1 MSTNRTLVT
10 IAVMLA
16 TFLAALDVTIVG
28 TAMPTII
35 GRLGGMALFPWV
47 FSIYL
52 LTSSVTTPVYGKLAD
67 LYGRRVVFAWG
78 AAIFLAGSA
87 LCGLAQNMVEL
98 IIFRGIQGLGAGAVL
113 PVTITIIGDIFTLEQ
128 RARMQGLFSSVW
140 GVSAIIGPGLGGLIV
155 DYLDWRWVFYI
166 NLPLG
171 IISIIMLLLFLKEE
185 KEHTRPRLD
194 YLGSLTLAAGV
205 GALLL
210 ALLQGGTYL
219 PWMSPA
225 ILGLFALAA
234 VCLTFFLRVE
244 SRAPEPMLPLD
255 LFRDRVIAVAVA
267 GNFLAGAV
275 MIGASSYIPLFV
287 QGVLGGTAINAGAA
301 LAPMSIGWP
310 IGSIVCGRL
319 LLRAGYKPL
328 AALGMLFQVAAAAM
342 LLTLHPATDRSFVS
356 AVSFVMG
363 LGLGFCTTAFIVF
376 VQAAVEWG
384 RRGVATAAVQFMRT
398 LGSTVGVAVTGTVL
412 NALMS
417 ARAAAAGNG
426 ASVTA
431 TVNRLMDP
439 LQRHLIPPEQV
450 APLEAALAGALH
462 GTFWLILGFAVLGL
476 LTVFRLPGKSPA
488 EEAWRCIPGTK
499 FKKKITSP

>member
-1 MSTNRTLVT
+1 MPSNRVIVT
-10 IAVMLA
+10 VAVMLA

-67 LYGRRVVFAWG
+67 LYGRRLVFAWG
-78 AAIFLAGSA
+78 ATIFLLGSA
-87 LCGLAQNMVEL
+87 LCGLAQNMVQL
-98 IIFRGIQGLGAGAVL
+98 IAFRGIQGLGAGAVL

-140 GVSAIIGPGLGGLIV
+140 GISAIIGPALGGLIV
-155 DYLDWRWVFYI
+155 DFLDWRWVFYI

-171 IISIIMLLLFLKEE
+171 VLSIVLLLVFLKEDRRQG
-185 KEHTRPRLD
+185 RPQLD
-194 YLGSLTLAAGV
+194 YLGSATLTLGV

-210 ALLQGGTYL
+210 ALLQGGAYL
-219 PWMSPA
+219 SWTSPA
-225 ILGLFALAA
+225 ILGLFTLALVSLAGF
-234 VCLTFFLRVE
+234 VWVE
-244 SRAPEPMLPLD
+244 RRAPEPMLPLD
-255 LFRDRVIAVAVA
+255 LFHNRIITVAVI

-275 MIGASSYIPLFV
+275 MIGASSYVPLFV

-310 IGSIVCGRL
+310 IGSIICGRI
-319 LLRAGYKPL
+319 LLRVGYKRL
-328 AALGMLFQVAAAAM
+328 AALGMLFQIGAAAM
-342 LLTLHPATDRSFVS
+342 LLTLHPATTRPFVS

-376 VQAAVEWG
+376 VQAAVGWG

-398 LGSTVGVAVTGTVL
+398 LGSTVGMALTGTAL
-412 NALMS
+412 NALLAIRVLATGDHLS
-417 ARAAAAGNG
+417 A
-426 ASVTA
+426 TA
-431 TVNRLMDP
+431 TINRLMDP

-450 APLEAALAGALH
+450 APLRAALADALH
-462 GTFWLILGFAVLGL
+462 GTFWLILAFAVAGL
-476 LTVFRLPGKSPA
+476 VSIFWLPAYTPKEHS
-488 EEAWRCIPGTK
+488 
-499 FKKKITSP
+499 

>member
-1 MSTNRTLVT
+1 MPTNRTVVT
-10 IAVMLA
+10 IAIMLA

-35 GRLGGMALFPWV
+35 GRLGGMPLFPWV

-52 LTSSVTTPVYGKLAD
+52 LTSSVTTPIDGKLAD

-78 AAIFLAGSA
+78 ATIFLLGSA
-87 LCGLAQNMVEL
+87 LCGLAQNMEQL
-98 IIFRGIQGLGAGAVL
+98 IIFRGVQGLGAGAVL

-140 GVSAIIGPGLGGLIV
+140 GVSAIIGPALGGLIV
-155 DYLDWRWVFYI
+155 DYLDWRWIFYL

-171 IISIIMLLLFLKEE
+171 VVSILMLLLFLKEE
-185 KEHTRPRLD
+185 KRRTRPRLD
-194 YLGSLTLAAGV
+194 YLGAATLTLGV

-210 ALLQGGTYL
+210 ALLQGGTSL
-219 PWMSPA
+219 PWLSPP
-225 ILGLFALAA
+225 ILGLFALALA
-234 VCLTFFLRVE
+234 SIAAFIWVE
-244 SRAPEPMLPLD
+244 RRAPEPMLPLD
-255 LFRDRVIAVAVA
+255 LFNDRTIAVAVV

-275 MIGASSYIPLFV
+275 MIGASSYVPLFV
-287 QGVLGGTAINAGAA
+287 QGVLGGTAIDAGAA

-319 LLRAGYKPL
+319 LLRAGYKRM
-328 AALGMLFQVAAAAM
+328 AALGMAFQVAAAVV
-342 LLTLHPATDRSFVS
+342 LLTLQPASTRPFVS

-398 LGSTVGVAVTGTVL
+398 LGSTVGVAATGTVL
-412 NALMS
+412 NALL
-417 ARAAAAGNG
+417 ATRAPAAGNAG
-426 ASVTA
+426 FTT

-439 LQRHLIPPEQV
+439 LQRHLIPPEQLG
-450 APLEAALAGALH
+450 PLRAALAGALH
-462 GTFWLILGFAVLGL
+462 GTFWLILALALAGL
-476 LTVFRLPGKSPA
+476 LSVFLLPENASKARL
-488 EEAWRCIPGTK
+488 
-499 FKKKITSP
+499 